1 MIPQF
6 ITSALQLGAKAIK
19 GVTQKARRRAQAFG
33 KALKEKKLKNAPKH
47 FEEWQDT
54 LKKSDKRFR
63 RYNKKLKVYEPI
75 TPRGKIKKS
84 AEYQQFVLDLNEYV
98 NTNLTAQAEI
108 KKRDFINEVKKENKI
123 TDDIF
128 EQLETSGYDISTY
141 DSDDNEVRWAHIHR
155 ALDRYANKI
164 KSGRVDLA
172 RELVK
177 NIERYNIHDIYEMVY
192 NRTENGQLSFED
204 ALINNKDLF

>member
-47 FEEWQDT
+47 FTEWQDT

-63 RYNKKLKVYEPI
+63 RYNRKLKVYEPI
-75 TPRGKIKKS
+75 TPRGKIKNS
-84 AEYQQFVLDLNEYV
+84 PEYQQFVLDLNEYV
-98 NTNLTAQAEI
+98 NTNLTAQDEL
-108 KKRDFINEVKKENKI
+108 KKQAFIAENKI
-123 TDDIF
+123 SDDVF
-128 EQLETSGYDISTY
+128 EQLETSDYDISTY
-141 DSDDNEVRWAHIHR
+141 DSDDNEVKGAHIQR
-155 ALDRYANKI
+155 ALEKYASKI
-164 KSGRVDLA
+164 KSGRADLA
-172 RELVK
+172 KELVK
-177 NIERYNIHDIYEMVY
+177 NIDRYNIHDIYEMVY